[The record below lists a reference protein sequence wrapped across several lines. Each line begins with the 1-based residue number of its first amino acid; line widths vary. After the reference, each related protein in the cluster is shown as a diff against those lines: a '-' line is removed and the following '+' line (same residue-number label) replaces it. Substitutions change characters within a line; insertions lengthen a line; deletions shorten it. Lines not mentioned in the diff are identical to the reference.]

1 MEKDSSSF
9 DLAALM
15 KIAKSPAGQ
24 RLLSLVQKNRD
35 EHFEEAMH
43 QAEAGDSSQ
52 AQALLRRM
60 LSTEEAQDLIKEIR
74 GEK

>member
-52 AQALLRRM
+52 AQALRRM